1 MSKASDLVGI
11 ADARSVNATES
22 AGVSHSGGDPVANIL
37 GKLGVENRRAAVA
50 IATRYGLL

>member
-1 MSKASDLVGI
+1 VSKASDLVGI